1 MLRGQK
7 VGTESDYDETRS
19 RHLCHTIVM
28 PKKKIAASDAA
39 VEHRHIFSL
48 CALSSESLLVKLG
61 AWQILSL
68 GVHTLGQLQLGM
80 VVVAGK
86 LPLASCLQ
94 GSVATSF
101 GQREC
106 SERCEE
112 APRRLM
118 PEGIKSESCEV
129 VFFIFPNP

>member
-7 VGTESDYDETRS
+7 LGTESDYDEAGS

-28 PKKKIAASDAA
+28 PDKKLAASDAS

-48 CALSSESLLVKLG
+48 CALSSESLLVKLC
-61 AWQILSL
+61 AWQILLL

-80 VVVAGK
+80 DVVAGK

-94 GSVATSF
+94 GSVATSL

-112 APRRLM
+112 AKRRLM
-118 PEGIKSESCEV
+118 PSARWY
-129 VFFIFPNP
+129 